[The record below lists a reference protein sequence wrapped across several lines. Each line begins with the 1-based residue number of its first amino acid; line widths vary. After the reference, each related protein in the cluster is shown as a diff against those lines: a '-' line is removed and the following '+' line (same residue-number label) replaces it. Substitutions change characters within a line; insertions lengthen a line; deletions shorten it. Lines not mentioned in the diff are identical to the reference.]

1 MSLRSRLVAA
11 LLLVALLP
19 TAVFTVFTLVELDR
33 ATRRWFRP
41 GVERALE
48 SAQRVDD
55 AVLARLEA
63 MTRARA
69 AALARGVPTAPLGED
84 ARARLAAAL
93 RDGGLDFLQLYRR
106 DGGRWARSA
115 QVLPA
120 AAESRGGAGRASGSV
135 PDLAAELGA
144 ALAGDGL
151 VRSPRGA
158 LAFAVRLDTA
168 RALAAGL
175 RVPAGLFAD
184 VERVREGR
192 GAYSRLGVM
201 VDVQRPLI
209 ALLVGTLVAA
219 LVLLALLLAHLL
231 ARPVAHPLAE
241 LSVALDRVA
250 GGDLAVRVKPRGAR
264 ELRDIA
270 RAFNAMTARL
280 EDARDAMAE
289 AEREAAWRGAAR
301 KLAHEFK
308 NILTPLQLSLQ
319 LLERGV
325 AALPGELRA
334 RAGENLA
341 AALAEVDQLA
351 RLADQ
356 FSQYARLPEPHL
368 ERLDLAAVARAAAA
382 RPMCEGVGVTC
393 TVGEAVPVRGDGVLL
408 ARAAHNLVLNA
419 CEASSAGAVVEVAA
433 RREEDRALLE
443 VLDRGGGVPA
453 AVAGRVF
460 EPYVSTKRRG
470 SGLGLSLVRDI
481 ARQHG
486 GSVTLEDRPGGGARA
501 RLVLPLAREDGAAR

>member
-1 MSLRSRLVAA
+1 VSLRSRLVAA

-19 TAVFTVFTLVELDR
+19 TAVFTVFSLVELDR
-33 ATRRWFRP
+33 ATRRWYRP
-41 GVERALE
+41 GVGRALE
-48 SAQRVDD
+48 SGGRVND
-55 AVLARLEA
+55 AVLARLA
-63 MTRARA
+63 ATARA
-69 AALARGVPTAPLGED
+69 QADALARPAPAEPLGD
-84 ARARLAAAL
+84 GARERLAAAL
-93 RDGGLDFLQLYRR
+93 RAGGLDFLQLYRR
-106 DGGRWARSA
+106 DGTRWVRSA
-115 QVLPA
+115 TVLPA
-120 AAESRGGAGRASGSV
+120 GEDHTAV
-135 PDLAAELGA
+135 PDLATELGP
-144 ALAGDGL
+144 ALAGDRQ

-158 LAFAVRLDTA
+158 LAAVARLDSA
-168 RALAAGL
+168 RALVAGV
-175 RVPAGLFAD
+175 RVPPGLFAD
-184 VERVREGR
+184 VERLCEGR

-201 VDVQRPLI
+201 VDVQRPLV
-209 ALLVGTLVAA
+209 ALLVGALVLA

-231 ARPVAHPLAE
+231 ARPIARPLGE
-241 LSVALDRVA
+241 LSAALDRVA
-250 GGDLAVRVKPRGAR
+250 AGDLSVRIVPRGAR
-264 ELRDIA
+264 ELRDIG

-319 LLERGV
+319 LLER
-325 AALPGELRA
+325 AIEEAPEERRA
-334 RAGENLA
+334 RAREDLA

-356 FSQYARLPEPHL
+356 FAQYARLPEPHL

-382 RPMCEGVGVTC
+382 RPMCEGVRVACAAAG
-393 TVGEAVPVRGDGVLL
+393 AVPVLGDAVLL

-419 CEASSAGAVVEVAA
+419 CEASPPGAVVEVAA
-433 RREEDRALLE
+433 RREEGRALLE
-443 VLDRGGGVPA
+443 VLDRGAGVPA

-486 GSVTLEDRPGGGARA
+486 GSVTLEDRPGGGACA
-501 RLVLPLAREDGAAR
+501 RLALPLAVEEGAAG